1 MNNKVYVGNLSLDAT
16 KEELEQLMAAAGS
29 VTEVAIIQD
38 RDTGRS
44 KGFAFVTFAT
54 RQEANDAVTRFNG
67 QEFLSRP
74 LKVDMAQ
81 ERRDQGRRPG
91 GPPSGGRRRR
101 Y

>member
-16 KEELEQLMAAAGS
+16 KEELEKFFATVGT

-44 KGFAFVTFAT
+44 KGFGFVTFST
-54 RQEANDAVTRFNG
+54 RQEANEAVSRFNG

-81 ERRDQGRRPG
+81 EKQDRGRRPMSG
-91 GPPSGGRRRR
+91 GGGRRR

>member
-16 KEELEQLMAAAGS
+16 KEGLEQLFSAAGEVKE
-29 VTEVAIIQD
+29 VTIISD

-54 RQEANDAVTRFNG
+54 RAEANEAVTKFNG

-74 LKVDMAQ
+74 LKVDMAH
-81 ERRDQGRRPG
+81 ERQARKPHQAGGRG
-91 GPPSGGRRRR
+91 GGRRRF
-101 Y
+101 